1 MIFYN
6 ENNPYAVAWLSKLVV
21 SGLIAPGSVIDAD
34 IKTLD
39 TESIKGATQF
49 HAFAG
54 IGVWSY
60 ALRLARWPDDAPVW
74 TGSCPCQPFSIAGE
88 SRGASDERHL
98 WPAWHRLI
106 TECKPFII
114 FGEQV
119 ASPAGRTWLDAVSTD
134 LEVLGYAVGAADLC
148 AAGVGAPHLRQ
159 RLYWVAHRNG
169 ARLEKQCEQQAR
181 RQRETV
187 ERDSSLDVLA
197 DAEGNGRGEGCTE
210 RGRSGDGI
218 RTEGPRRGPPDDGN
232 TVRVEHA
239 DIERAGGDGGS
250 VPGAQEES
258 PGARFGARRIPD
270 ELITPGATGGAWQ
283 PAEWWLC
290 RDGFARPAE
299 PGAFP
304 LSHGATAR
312 VGRLRA
318 YGNTIVP
325 QVAATFIE
333 AVMQWLEM

>member
-1 MIFYN
+1 MEDILYN

-21 SGLIAPGSVIDAD
+21 SGLIAPGRVIDAD

-39 TESIKGATQF
+39 TENIEGAIQF

-54 IGVWSY
+54 IGVWSH
-60 ALRLARWPDDAPVW
+60 ALRLARWPDDTPVW
-74 TGSCPCQPFSIAGE
+74 TGSCPCQPFSVAGK
-88 SRGASDERHL
+88 SKGAGDERHL

-106 TECKPFII
+106 AEFKPPII

-119 ASPAGRTWLDAVSTD
+119 ASPDGRTWLDAISTD

-148 AAGVGAPHLRQ
+148 AAGVGAPHIRQ

-169 ARLEKQCEQQAR
+169 ARLER
-181 RQRETV
+181 RLV
-187 ERDSSLDVLA
+187 H
-197 DAEGNGRGEGCTE
+197 GYGC
-210 RGRSGDGI
+210 
-218 RTEGPRRGPPDDGN
+218 GPSKDDIA
-232 TVRVEHA
+232 VRVEHA
-239 DIERAGGDGGS
+239 DVERTGRDGGS
-250 VPGAQEES
+250 VPGTQEES
-258 PGARFGARRIPD
+258 PESRFGARRIAD
-270 ELITPGATGGAWQ
+270 ELITSGAVGGAWKL
-283 PAEWWLC
+283 AEWWLC

-304 LSHGATAR
+304 LALGAAAR

-318 YGNTIVP
+318 YGNSIVP

-333 AVMQWLEM
+333 AVMQCLKSG